1 MKPWHFQNTSVCS
14 YEYPNDSMCITY
26 FCRNLTRPMLVKN
39 LAKGIVDLCT
49 SQESGD
55 ETLDLRKQIVNSLV
69 VSLLDIESTA
79 DADADDTADSVSK
92 GLRKVS
98 RDIIV
103 GAVSASETELMC
115 WLSYLQSF
123 LGRNL
128 FAQGKMK
135 IWQRIFWKRPDFME
149 ISF

>member
-1 MKPWHFQNTSVCS
+1 
-14 YEYPNDSMCITY
+14 
-26 FCRNLTRPMLVKN
+26 MLVKN